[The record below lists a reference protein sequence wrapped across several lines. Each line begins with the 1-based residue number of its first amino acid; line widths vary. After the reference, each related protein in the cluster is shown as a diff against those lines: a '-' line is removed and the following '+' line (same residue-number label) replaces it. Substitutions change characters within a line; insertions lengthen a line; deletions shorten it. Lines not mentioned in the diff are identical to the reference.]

1 MKYKQSK
8 MEAVATYFVII
19 ALELLALGITSSA
32 MALTTFL
39 AWSIVLHPILGLPAL
54 TFGQIFLCAWA
65 FMFCVA
71 SIKQVE
77 YYFDGFSAEEIRK
90 EVEKNVGEVV
100 EAEEEEDDDQ
110 KH

>member
-1 MKYKQSK
+1 
-8 MEAVATYFVII
+8 
-19 ALELLALGITSSA
+19 
-32 MALTTFL
+32 MALTTFM
-39 AWSIVLHPILGLPAL
+39 AWSIVLHPVLGLPAL

-65 FMFCVA
+65 FMFCVS

>member
-1 MKYKQSK
+1 MVGAST
-8 MEAVATYFVII
+8 APGAACATVF
-19 ALELLALGITSSA
+19 LACATSSGA
-32 MALTTFL
+32 MALTTFM

-71 SIKQVE
+71 SVKQVE

>member
-1 MKYKQSK
+1 
-8 MEAVATYFVII
+8 
-19 ALELLALGITSSA
+19 
-32 MALTTFL
+32 
-39 AWSIVLHPILGLPAL
+39 
-54 TFGQIFLCAWA
+54 
-65 FMFCVA
+65 MFCVA